1 MNVRRDGKTVT
12 LREDGKRAR
21 VRFTKSHEAAQYR
34 NAISLENKKSYD
46 EAIRLIRRYNGVKIV

>member
-12 LREDGKRAR
+12 LREDDKRAK
-21 VRFTKSHEAAQYR
+21 VRFVKSHEAAQYR

-46 EAIRLIRRYNGVKIV
+46 EAIRLIRRYNGVKII